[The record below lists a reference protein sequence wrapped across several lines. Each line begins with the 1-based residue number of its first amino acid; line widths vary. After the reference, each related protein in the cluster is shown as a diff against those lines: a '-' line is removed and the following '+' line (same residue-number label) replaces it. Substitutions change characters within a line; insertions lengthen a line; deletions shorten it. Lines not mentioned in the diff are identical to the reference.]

1 MSKPKE
7 AFKFGPFEQALAV
20 VVVMGLAA
28 NPSIPYSFLSASGTL
43 NGFPLLSPPL
53 VMLVL
58 IAYIGYHILA
68 RQEGARERDKA
79 LAKADTKSSSSSS
92 SSSSSKPL
100 SSSDVRSGGLPASS
114 KSGNPAP
121 KQVSGSGLDPR
132 KDPSS
137 NAFRKNYFLTMQ
149 GPGRPALVP
158 FQDGLRPKAGQAE
171 GTMWWDNVPEDATD
185 LMAPRLEADKLK
197 AMMKNPW
204 AAEML
209 QKEVELLKLAKKQK
223 EEEGRYEKVANMLQT
238 LLGLLLCLVDMR
250 LGMLAFVFFLWRHY
264 TTAHARD
271 MSDTKDAI
279 ETEKAELKKKI
290 SEAKKSSDSNDATLL
305 SQLQQQLDRL

>member
-1 MSKPKE
+1 MVHTVCIFFYNAETRPLSSGVMSKPKE
-7 AFKFGPFEQALAV
+7 AFKFGPFEQALTV
-20 VVVMGLAA
+20 VVVMDLAA

-58 IAYIGYHILA
+58 RAYIGYHILA

-149 GPGRPALVP
+149 EPGRPALVP

-171 GTMWWDNVPEDATD
+171 GTMWWDNVPEG
-185 LMAPRLEADKLK
+185 E
-197 AMMKNPW
+197 
-204 AAEML
+204 
-209 QKEVELLKLAKKQK
+209 
-223 EEEGRYEKVANMLQT
+223 
-238 LLGLLLCLVDMR
+238 
-250 LGMLAFVFFLWRHY
+250 
-264 TTAHARD
+264 
-271 MSDTKDAI
+271 
-279 ETEKAELKKKI
+279 
-290 SEAKKSSDSNDATLL
+290 
-305 SQLQQQLDRL
+305 